1 MLCRL
6 SLIKHIRTTPK
17 SVANTT
23 VIDYS
28 LPSYSLPHA
37 VVPCIVVIL
46 AFTFKLSC
54 FAQYGRLFFNW
65 HPTLGRPN
73 KTRLTLSRAPQ
84 MASSVCSFLYQTL
97 SRYAKAA
104 VELTDHPNGQ
114 RTLTGKNLVDTIAFP
129 DHWLQVFRF

>member
-23 VIDYS
+23 VIDYTLS
-28 LPSYSLPHA
+28 NYWLPYALAPT
-37 VVPCIVVIL
+37 IVVIL

-54 FAQYGRLFFNW
+54 FAQYGRLFFNC
-65 HPTLGRPN
+65 HLALGRPK

-104 VELTDHPNGQ
+104 VELADHPNGQ
-114 RTLTGKNLVDTIAFP
+114 RTLTCKHLVDAIAFT
-129 DHWLQVFRF
+129 DHWL